1 METGIDYNC
10 TKGTNICMHIYSI
23 LLIYFVKDHD
33 DSRLCYI
40 FIEGRARVENE
51 GLVEVVGHPE
61 EVIEVVLLSQPVVV
75 PKRREN
81 SKRI

>member
-1 METGIDYNC
+1 M
-10 TKGTNICMHIYSI
+10 
-23 LLIYFVKDHD
+23 KDHD

-40 FIEGRARVENE
+40 FIEGRARDENE

-61 EVIEVVLLSQPVVV
+61 EVIEVVLLFRPVVV

-81 SKRI
+81 SK